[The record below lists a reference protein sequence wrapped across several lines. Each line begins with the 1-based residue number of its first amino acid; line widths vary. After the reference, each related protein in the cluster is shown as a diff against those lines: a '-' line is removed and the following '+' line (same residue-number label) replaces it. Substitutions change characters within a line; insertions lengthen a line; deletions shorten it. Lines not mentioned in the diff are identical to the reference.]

1 MYAEMNLQKL
11 KMKMMDE
18 WSLGKVEGNRNTA
31 SLTEFISKLADQ
43 IDARKNLLKL
53 LQVCS
58 KKNIHFCDR
67 SFSG

>member
-11 KMKMMDE
+11 KMMDE

-53 LQVCS
+53 LQVYQ
-58 KKNIHFCDR
+58 KEH
-67 SFSG
+67 SFL

>member
-11 KMKMMDE
+11 KMMDE
-18 WSLGKVEGNRNTA
+18 GSLGKVEGNCNTA

-53 LQVCS
+53 LQV
-58 KKNIHFCDR
+58 
-67 SFSG
+67 